1 MITEDKSK
9 SKEDTIKNSLE
20 IIKDRIPKIISMSEE
35 DDYSTLTKNAKS
47 LQKIIEKI
55 GDKYKKA
62 ESMIKEMNE
71 ACNNMFFFMRKNK
84 LSKKL
89 NTVIA
94 ETIISTF
101 HINEIYGLN
110 AIYVQNCSN
119 GTYEGE
125 MKNGKS

>member
-71 ACNNMFFFMRKNK
+71 ACNNMFFFM
-84 LSKKL
+84 
-89 NTVIA
+89 I
-94 ETIISTF
+94 
-101 HINEIYGLN
+101 
-110 AIYVQNCSN
+110 NCS
-119 GTYEGE
+119 
-125 MKNGKS
+125 S